1 MTAGYEAYSYLDQSP
16 WPGPLAPEFGR
27 VPGYDSGLAPEAA
40 SRAERLL
47 AENITISL
55 HDHPVRFPADM
66 ADTPAYNRRTEWP
79 ASRALLRGS
88 GRT

>member
-40 SRAERLL
+40 SRA
-47 AENITISL
+47 
-55 HDHPVRFPADM
+55 
-66 ADTPAYNRRTEWP
+66 
-79 ASRALLRGS
+79 
-88 GRT
+88 